1 MRIAIVDDCENERNE
16 LCKRLSQS
24 SFSRSYDIEICGYGN
39 GTDFL
44 NEAMQ
49 NRFDLVFMD
58 IYMEKES
65 GIDAAQKLRE
75 FDRDC
80 LLVFTTTSTDHA
92 LDGFRVRA
100 LHYLVKPY
108 SDEELDMLL
117 DEISQKI
124 SVEEKYIEIPSAS
137 DSLRIKLCDIL
148 YAEHFKHC
156 IHIHCTDKSEKSVRS
171 TFAEFVMLFDDG
183 DNFFVCNRG
192 IIVNLE
198 HIRDMNGNEF
208 VLDNGEKI
216 SISRSLVKSAKST
229 FGEYIFGR
237 RDLH

>member
-58 IYMEKES
+58 IYMEKEN
-65 GIDAAQKLRE
+65 GIDAAQKLRK

-92 LDGFRVRA
+92 REGFRVRA
-100 LHYLVKPY
+100 APF
-108 SDEELDMLL
+108 LL
-117 DEISQKI
+117 PPQR
-124 SVEEKYIEIPSAS
+124 YI
-137 DSLRIKLCDIL
+137 DI
-148 YAEHFKHC
+148 
-156 IHIHCTDKSEKSVRS
+156 
-171 TFAEFVMLFDDG
+171 
-183 DNFFVCNRG
+183 VCKETG
-192 IIVNLE
+192 
-198 HIRDMNGNEF
+198 
-208 VLDNGEKI
+208 
-216 SISRSLVKSAKST
+216 
-229 FGEYIFGR
+229 
-237 RDLH
+237 

>member
-24 SFSRSYDIEICGYGN
+24 SFSRSYDIEICEYN
-39 GTDFL
+39 SGTDFL
-44 NEAMQ
+44 NDAMQ

-58 IYMEKES
+58 IYMKKES
-65 GIDAAQKLRE
+65 GIDTAQKLRE

-80 LLVFTTTSTDHA
+80 LLVFT
-92 LDGFRVRA
+92 

-108 SDEELDMLL
+108 SDSELDMLL

-124 SVEEKYIEIPSAS
+124 SVEEKYIEIPSANG
-137 DSLRIKLCDIL
+137 SLRVKLCDIL

-171 TFAEFVMLFDDG
+171 TFAEFVRPFDDG
-183 DNFFVCNRG
+183 DNFFVCSRG
-192 IIVNLE
+192 VIVNLE
-198 HIRDMNGNEF
+198 HIKDMNSNEF
-208 VLDNGEKI
+208 VLDNGERI

>member
-44 NEAMQ
+44 NDAMQ

-58 IYMEKES
+58 IYMEKEN
-65 GIDAAQKLRE
+65 GIDAAQKLRK
-75 FDRDC
+75 FDKDC

-92 LDGFRVRA
+92 LEGFRVRA

-108 SDEELDMLL
+108 SDDELDMLL

-183 DNFFVCNRG
+183 DNFFVCN
-192 IIVNLE
+192 
-198 HIRDMNGNEF
+198 
-208 VLDNGEKI
+208 
-216 SISRSLVKSAKST
+216 
-229 FGEYIFGR
+229 
-237 RDLH
+237 

>member
-1 MRIAIVDDCENERNE
+1 
-16 LCKRLSQS
+16 
-24 SFSRSYDIEICGYGN
+24 
-39 GTDFL
+39 
-44 NEAMQ
+44 
-49 NRFDLVFMD
+49 
-58 IYMEKES
+58 MEKEN
-65 GIDAAQKLRE
+65 GIDAAQKLRK
-75 FDRDC
+75 FDKDC

-92 LDGFRVRA
+92 LEGFRVRA

-108 SDEELDMLL
+108 SDEELVMLL

-124 SVEEKYIEIPSAS
+124 SVEEKCIEISSAS
-137 DSLRIKLCDIL
+137 DSLRVKLCDIL

-171 TFAEFVMLFDDG
+171 TFAEFVMLFDDV

-208 VLDNGEKI
+208 VLDNGERI
-216 SISRSLVKSAKST
+216 SISRSLVKSAKSA

>member
-24 SFSRSYDIEICGYGN
+24 SFSMSYDIEICGYGN

-44 NEAMQ
+44 NEAMHP
-49 NRFDLVFMD
+49 D
-58 IYMEKES
+58 KERHS
-65 GIDAAQKLRE
+65 KTYWLSIAIDAAQKLRK
-75 FDRDC
+75 FDKDC

-92 LDGFRVRA
+92 LEGFRVRA

-198 HIRDMNGNEF
+198 HIKDMNGNEF
-208 VLDNGEKI
+208 VLDNGERI